1 MPGSVPIERI
11 DMEGEALANFTEA
24 QPAAV
29 VIERDSPAGI
39 RDVVINTELEKD
51 KSPINQETP
60 SFPPNIPPAPELESP
75 IVCEKPPE
83 AEPALQNKGSS
94 HRDENDQA
102 DKYEK
107 QSME

>member
-1 MPGSVPIERI
+1 
-11 DMEGEALANFTEA
+11 MEGEALANFTEA
-24 QPAAV
+24 RPAAV
-29 VIERDSPAGI
+29 VIERASQDGI
-39 RDVVINTELEKD
+39 RDLVINTELAKD
-51 KSPINQETP
+51 KTPISQETP
-60 SFPPNIPPAPELESP
+60 SSPPKLPPAPELESA

-94 HRDENDQA
+94 HCDENDQA